1 MSNASSRSP
10 RGKTI
15 PVARKSVLALVSLLA
30 FALAGSVNAED
41 DRPNE
46 IPYDTPDKIPSLDP
60 SYRQSNHK
68 VVLITDH
75 GLNPR
80 LTTLQEG
87 QLIAWISYGRAP
99 SRIVFEREVARDM
112 ICHNLINFEIVDDE
126 LRSAEIHPGE
136 FASFCELKPGRY
148 TYKVV
153 RPDPKLAGPSG
164 GHKRLNGEIIVG
176 NP

>member
-1 MSNASSRSP
+1 M
-10 RGKTI
+10 
-15 PVARKSVLALVSLLA
+15 
-30 FALAGSVNAED
+30 
-41 DRPNE
+41 
-46 IPYDTPDKIPSLDP
+46 
-60 SYRQSNHK
+60 
-68 VVLITDH
+68 
-75 GLNPR
+75 
-80 LTTLQEG
+80 
-87 QLIAWISYGRAP
+87 IAWISYGRAP